1 MKKIITFLVGIVI
14 AFAIVVISMNFTC
27 DLCGNNKY
35 GKKYT
40 VDNGSGKVTLCKE
53 CKKNPFEN
61 VNINYN

>member
-1 MKKIITFLVGIVI
+1 MKKIIASLTGIVI
-14 AFAIVVISMNFTC
+14 MLIIVVISLKFTC
-27 DLCGNNKY
+27 DLCGNDKY

-40 VDNGSGKVTLCKE
+40 VDNGSGKVTLCNE